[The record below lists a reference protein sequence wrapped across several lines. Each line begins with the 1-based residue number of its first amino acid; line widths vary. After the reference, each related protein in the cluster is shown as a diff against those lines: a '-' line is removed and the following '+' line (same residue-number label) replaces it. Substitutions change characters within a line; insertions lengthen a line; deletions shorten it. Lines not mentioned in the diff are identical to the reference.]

1 VNVPSG
7 PATCLAICSRV
18 LQPNNH
24 SATMKSGATAAAAI
38 NFTTYDLLKQRFYG
52 SDR

>member
-1 VNVPSG
+1 MMNP
-7 PATCLAICSRV
+7 
-18 LQPNNH
+18 
-24 SATMKSGATAAAAI
+24 GASAAAAI

>member
-1 VNVPSG
+1 MKLHSG
-7 PATCLAICSRV
+7 PALCLAAFSGE
-18 LQPNNH
+18 LQPTPC
-24 SATMKSGATAAAAI
+24 SAVMNSGATAAAAI